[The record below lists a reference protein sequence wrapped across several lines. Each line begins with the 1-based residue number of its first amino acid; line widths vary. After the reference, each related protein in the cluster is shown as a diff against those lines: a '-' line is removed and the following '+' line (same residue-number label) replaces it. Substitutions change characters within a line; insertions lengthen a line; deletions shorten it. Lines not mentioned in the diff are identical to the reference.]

1 MSAVPISVPCV
12 IVVDDRVGLS
22 ASDNECVRYRV
33 EGPSGIRT
41 RRRGPAGDVPAGSW
55 KALVVGEAKARA
67 FWNAPPFLGRCR
79 SRRHRILPRNSRILS
94 RTSPRGS
101 AGAAASAGC
110 TSVAPHCFS
119 LRRDRLTGRTP
130 EQDRSPLP
138 KPEFDMG
145 VLASS
150 AAEQDLLRSYR
161 LHADTSITKPV
172 DFGQVADVIRTIDNV
187 FLHVVRLPHS
197 HHTPS

>member
-1 MSAVPISVPCV
+1 
-12 IVVDDRVGLS
+12 
-22 ASDNECVRYRV
+22 
-33 EGPSGIRT
+33 
-41 RRRGPAGDVPAGSW
+41 
-55 KALVVGEAKARA
+55 
-67 FWNAPPFLGRCR
+67 
-79 SRRHRILPRNSRILS
+79 
-94 RTSPRGS
+94 
-101 AGAAASAGC
+101 
-110 TSVAPHCFS
+110 
-119 LRRDRLTGRTP
+119 
-130 EQDRSPLP
+130 
-138 KPEFDMG
+138 MG